1 MPSKT
6 RRGIVGTLTD
16 FPTIV
21 TGLIVI
27 FVAVQLLASLRWP
40 ELNVAHALATS
51 DVADVRSALSS
62 LALGVAGV
70 SALVGG
76 FAGVVVV
83 FGLGTENDRFR
94 LLRAKGGRRLRAS
107 WISVV
112 LSSFASAFGAVI
124 AAVTVVAFDPE
135 VAMWILELCV
145 IIAAHGAIR
154 LTLLLAGLAKIVDS
168 NDDATVTQERLDALG
183 PLVPDKDTLPPSAER
198 GNIGPGA

>member
-1 MPSKT
+1 MANRQ
-6 RRGIVGTLTD
+6 RRTLADILTD
-16 FPTIV
+16 YPSVVTVAIV
-21 TGLIVI
+21 AL
-27 FVAVQLLASLRWP
+27 AALQLLVSLKLP
-40 ELNVAHALATS
+40 YLNVAHALATS
-51 DVADVRSALSS
+51 DVEDVRSALSS

-94 LLRAKGGRRLRAS
+94 LLRAQGGRRLRAS

-145 IIAAHGAIR
+145 AIAAHGAIR
-154 LTLLLAGLAKIVDS
+154 LTTLLAGLAKIVDS
-168 NDDATVTQERLDALG
+168 NDEDAATKERLEALG
-183 PLVPDKDTLPPSAER
+183 PLVPDKATLSENP
-198 GNIGPGA
+198 